1 MGSFPETYK
10 DPTLTARS
18 TFSSPSAGTERCLF
32 VFFFLNFTFFF
43 VLMLY
48 TSLFVSLFQTT

>member
-1 MGSFPETYK
+1 MDSFPETYK

-32 VFFFLNFTFFF
+32 VCFFLFKLHF
-43 VLMLY
+43 
-48 TSLFVSLFQTT
+48 LFCVNVIYITLC